1 MLVSNKGFFFKKD
14 LSISSAIKLLERF
27 ADSDEENSNEEN
39 FDGENKKN
47 TRIVNSFLK
56 HKKNWSKFF
65 FFLNVL
71 FLYIKITNNYC
82 KKKQSQAF
90 KKSSWKIRKS
100 FWRRKRQ
107 KVPICCEQYRNFSDE
122 EKMKCQ

>member
-65 FFLNVL
+65 FF
-71 FLYIKITNNYC
+71 FKCSFPIYKNY
-82 KKKQSQAF
+82 K
-90 KKSSWKIRKS
+90 
-100 FWRRKRQ
+100 
-107 KVPICCEQYRNFSDE
+107 
-122 EKMKCQ
+122 